1 MGVDEFIQIR
11 LYLKAIK
18 MWRIGFCGKEQ
29 HLCGR
34 GRKVCKEE
42 RPEERKEVNNTGGE
56 TYEVESD
63 EKVSIVPVW
72 SRTEYIK

>member
-1 MGVDEFIQIR
+1 MLMSIWKEFSKGVNVLGVDEFIQIR

-34 GRKVCKEE
+34 GRKVCK
-42 RPEERKEVNNTGGE
+42 G
-56 TYEVESD
+56 Y
-63 EKVSIVPVW
+63 
-72 SRTEYIK
+72 